1 MIRRVGWLVCIA
13 GLVGCASAPPI
24 APVRPP
30 EPPPQGA
37 VGASLIEPAADTRR
51 MAMQRNRRFIHPNLH
66 TPAAMPVYPADQLAL
81 RLAPVVVCIDAAID
95 ATGTVSAAA
104 AAARTDATCEAPAG
118 IEVAG
123 FIDAAIAAVRQ
134 WTYAPALL
142 CVAPESFDG
151 TDACQAD
158 DAFETPTAVR
168 LSYAF
173 RFSQQAGAPEVERI
187 GAP

>member
-1 MIRRVGWLVCIA
+1 MIGRAAALVCIA
-13 GLVGCASAPPI
+13 GLAGCTSVPPVV
-24 APVRPP
+24 PVQTI

-37 VGASLIEPAADTRR
+37 VGASLMEPAADTRR
-51 MAMQRNRRFIHPNLH
+51 MEMQRNRRFIHPNLDM
-66 TPAAMPVYPADQLAL
+66 PAAMPVYPADQLTL

-95 ATGTVSAAA
+95 ATGAVAAA
-104 AAARTDATCEAPAG
+104 APRTDADCTPPAD
-118 IEVAG
+118 IKISA
-123 FIDAAIAAVRQ
+123 FIDAALAAVRQ

-142 CVAPESFDG
+142 CVAPETFDG

-158 DAFETPTAVR
+158 GVIETPTAVR

-173 RFSQQAGAPEVERI
+173 RFSQQAGTPEVERV

>member
-1 MIRRVGWLVCIA
+1 MIRRVGWLVCMA

-24 APVRPP
+24 APLQPP
-30 EPPPQGA
+30 EPSPQGA
-37 VGASLIEPAADTRR
+37 VGASLIEPAAETRR
-51 MAMQRNRRFIHPNLH
+51 MAMQRNRRFIHPNLD
-66 TPAAMPVYPADQLAL
+66 TPAVMPIYPADQLAL

-95 ATGTVSAAA
+95 ATGTVAA

-123 FIDAAIAAVRQ
+123 FIDAALAAVRQ

-142 CVAPESFDG
+142 CVAPESFDS

-158 DAFETPTAVR
+158 NVIETPTAVR

-173 RFSQQAGAPEVERI
+173 RFSQQAGTPEVERI

>member
-1 MIRRVGWLVCIA
+1 MIRRVAWFACGACLA
-13 GLVGCASAPPI
+13 GCASAPPT
-24 APVRPP
+24 APSSPP

-51 MAMQRNRRFIHPNLH
+51 MDLLRHRRFIHPNLD

-95 ATGTVSAAA
+95 ATGAVAGAAP
-104 AAARTDATCEAPAG
+104 RTDAACAPPADLE
-118 IEVAG
+118 IAT
-123 FIDAAIAAVRQ
+123 FIDAALAAVRQ

-142 CVAPESFDG
+142 CVAPEDFDG
-151 TDACQAD
+151 NDACQAD
-158 DAFETPTAVR
+158 GAIETPTAVR

-173 RFSQQAGAPEVERI
+173 RFSQHAGTPEVERI